1 MARPEIEPMVHELLL
16 KSLRELDVVADTEW
30 STCIERLCSSLL
42 RCDSHLEE
50 TLSAVI
56 RASMVIQQFLLA
68 LVAPGSAGPTSRRDP

>member
-1 MARPEIEPMVHELLL
+1 MVHELLL

-30 STCIERLCSSLL
+30 SSCIELLCSSLL

-68 LVAPGSAGPTSRRDP
+68 LASPGVGGPDARRGP